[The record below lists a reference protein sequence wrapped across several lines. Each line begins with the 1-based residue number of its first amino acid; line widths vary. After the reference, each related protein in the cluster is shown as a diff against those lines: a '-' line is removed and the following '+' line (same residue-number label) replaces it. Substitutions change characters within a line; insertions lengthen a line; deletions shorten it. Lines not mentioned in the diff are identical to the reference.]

1 MNYIWHLL
9 IPRLMIGSSLLFLA
23 FMHFIICYLSILCL
37 LLFDIWLFIYIY
49 IQLYSYIYSYI
60 YMILQFYMIICDYV
74 YNIIYI
80 YIYIQSIWNKW
91 IRCKYI
97 RYIRIYKVGLII
109 CLYDSM
115 IVCQDA
121 SILCYSVVALLFVF
135 IFYDILF
142 DVRLHL

>member
-60 YMILQFYMIICDYV
+60 YIWYYNFIWLYVIMYII
-74 YNIIYI
+74 YNIYV
-80 YIYIQSIWNKW
+80 QSIWNKW